1 MKKILVWTILVLAML
16 NAILLFTGCSESSH
30 DKSSNDRYNSYISLK
45 IVCIEGLEAYR
56 GYSGYP
62 AMYKR
67 DINDKLISCDNNK
80 FKN

>member
-16 NAILLFTGCSESSH
+16 NAILLFTGCSESSR
-30 DKSSNDRYNSYISLK
+30 DNASYDNRNTLK
-45 IVCIEGLEAYR
+45 VICVDGLEAYR

-67 DINDKLISCDNNK
+67 DINDKLIPCDINK

>member
-1 MKKILVWTILVLAML
+1 MKKVMVWTILVLAML
-16 NAILLFTGCSESSH
+16 NALLFTGCSESSR
-30 DKSSNDRYNSYISLK
+30 DNASYDNRITLK
-45 IVCIEGLEAYR
+45 VICVDGLEAYR

-67 DINDKLISCDNNK
+67 DINDKLIPCDINK

>member
-1 MKKILVWTILVLAML
+1 MKKIIVWAILVLAML
-16 NAILLFTGCSESSH
+16 NAILLFTGCSESSR
-30 DKSSNDRYNSYISLK
+30 DNASYDNRINITLK
-45 IVCIEGLEAYR
+45 VICVDGLEAYR

-67 DINDKLISCDNNK
+67 DINDKLIPCDINK

>member
-16 NAILLFTGCSESSH
+16 NTILLFTGCS
-30 DKSSNDRYNSYISLK
+30 KASNDKESYDSYITLK
-45 IVCIEGLEAYR
+45 VICVDGLEAYR

-67 DINDKLISCDNNK
+67 DINDKLIPCDKSK

>member
-1 MKKILVWTILVLAML
+1 MKKIIVWAILVLAML
-16 NAILLFTGCSESSH
+16 NALLLFTGCSESSR
-30 DKSSNDRYNSYISLK
+30 DNASYDNYINITLK
-45 IVCIEGLEAYR
+45 VICVEGLEAYR

-67 DINDKLISCDNNK
+67 DINDKLIPCDINK

>member
-1 MKKILVWTILVLAML
+1 MKKIIVWAILVLAML
-16 NAILLFTGCSESSH
+16 NALLLFTGCSESSR
-30 DKSSNDRYNSYISLK
+30 DNASYNKYITLK
-45 IVCIEGLEAYR
+45 VVCVEGLEAYR

-67 DINDKLISCDNNK
+67 DINDKLIPCDINK

>member
-1 MKKILVWTILVLAML
+1 MKKIMIWTILVLTML
-16 NAILLFTGCSESSH
+16 NAILLFTGCSESSR
-30 DKSSNDRYNSYISLK
+30 DNASYDNRITLK
-45 IVCIEGLEAYR
+45 VICVDGLEAYR

-67 DINDKLISCDNNK
+67 DINDKLIPCDKSK

>member
-16 NAILLFTGCSESSH
+16 NAILLFTGCSESSK
-30 DKSSNDRYNSYISLK
+30 DKESYDSYITLK
-45 IVCIEGLEAYR
+45 VVCVEGLEVYR

-67 DINDKLISCDNNK
+67 DINDKLIPCDNNK

>member
-1 MKKILVWTILVLAML
+1 MKKIIVWVILVLAMF
-16 NAILLFTGCSESSH
+16 NAILLFTGCSESSR
-30 DKSSNDRYNSYISLK
+30 DNASYDNRITLK
-45 IVCIEGLEAYR
+45 VICVDGLEAYR

-67 DINDKLISCDNNK
+67 DINDKLIPCNINK

>member
-1 MKKILVWTILVLAML
+1 MKKIIVWAILVLAML
-16 NAILLFTGCSESSH
+16 NAILLFTGCSESSR
-30 DKSSNDRYNSYISLK
+30 DNASYDSNITLK
-45 IVCIEGLEAYR
+45 VVCIDGLEAYR

-67 DINDKLISCDNNK
+67 DINDKLIPCDNNK

>member
-16 NAILLFTGCSESSH
+16 NAILLFTGCSESSR
-30 DKSSNDRYNSYISLK
+30 DNTSYDNRITLK
-45 IVCIEGLEAYR
+45 VICVDGLEAYR

-67 DINDKLISCDNNK
+67 DINDKLIPCDINK